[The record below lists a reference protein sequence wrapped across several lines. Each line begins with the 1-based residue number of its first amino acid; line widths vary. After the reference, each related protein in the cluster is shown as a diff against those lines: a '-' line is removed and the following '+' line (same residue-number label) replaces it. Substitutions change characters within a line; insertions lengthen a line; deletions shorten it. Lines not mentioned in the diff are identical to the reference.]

1 MIDKEYLKQCAE
13 KIGVPLNVMALDRF
27 ELMEQRLQRWNA
39 HTNLTAITEPEEI
52 VIKHF
57 VDSLTVLSAVELPH
71 GARVADVGCG
81 AGFPGLPL
89 LFARPDLDVSF
100 IDSVGK
106 KLGFIKETLKYEGLV
121 AEVMHGRAEDFGHD
135 GDYRE
140 HYDAVVSRAVA
151 ALNELCEYC
160 LPLVKVGGVFVAM
173 KGAEDETA
181 LGANAIEK
189 LGGELYDVKRITLPN
204 GDKRSLVIIKKIS
217 QTPTKYP
224 RRAKKITSK
233 PL

>member
-1 MIDKEYLKQCAE
+1 MIDKDYLIECANQV
-13 KIGVPLNVMALDRF
+13 GVELDNMAVDRF
-27 ELMEQRLQRWNA
+27 DLMAQRLERWNA
-39 HTNLTAITEPEEI
+39 HTNLTAITEPDE
-52 VIKHF
+52 VVVKHF
-57 VDSLTVLSAVELPH
+57 ADSLTVFNAVEFPQA
-71 GARVADVGCG
+71 ARVADVGCG

-89 LFARPDLDVSF
+89 LFVRPDLELTF

-106 KLGFIKETLKYEGLV
+106 KLNFVRETLKYEGLFG
-121 AEVMHGRAEDFGHD
+121 EILHGRAEEFGQKTD
-135 GDYRE
+135 LRE
-140 HYDAVVSRAVA
+140 SFDVVVSRAVA
-151 ALNELCEYC
+151 VLNELCEYC

-181 LGANAIEK
+181 LAANAIEK
-189 LGGELYDVKRITLPN
+189 LGGELERVVPIELPN
-204 GDKRSLVIIKKIS
+204 GDKRRLVVIKKIS

>member
-1 MIDKEYLKQCAE
+1 MIDRELLKQSAE
-13 KIGVPLNVMALDRF
+13 AVGVSLDDMALDRF
-27 ELMEQRLQRWNA
+27 ELMEQRLQRWNE
-39 HTNLTAITEPEEI
+39 HTNLTAITEPDEI

-57 VDSLTVLSAVELPH
+57 ADSLTVLGAVDIPQ
-71 GARVADVGCG
+71 GAQVADVGCG

-89 LFARPDLDVSF
+89 LCARPDLELSF

-106 KLGFIKETLKYEGLV
+106 KLSFIREMLKYEGLFG
-121 AEVMHGRAEDFGHD
+121 EVLHERAEELGQS

-140 HYDAVVSRAVA
+140 SYDIVVSRAVA
-151 ALNELCEYC
+151 AMNELCEYC

-173 KGAEDETA
+173 KGVQDEAE
-181 LGANAIEK
+181 LGANAIAT
-189 LGGELYDVKRITLPN
+189 LGGEIDRIVPVELPN
-204 GDKRSLVIIKKIS
+204 GDKRNLVIIKKIS